1 MTDLYVLSGFLGAGK
16 TSLLQHVLN
25 SGVDAGTVVLV
36 NEFGALGLD
45 GKLLERDGLPLYE
58 LNSGC
63 ICCTINDELDKVL
76 KDILE
81 KCRPQRI
88 LVEASGV
95 ADPANIAQTVNHFP
109 PDMLR
114 LAKCVVVLDCRMWKR
129 RALLGHLF
137 ADQLSEADL
146 LVLNK
151 TDLLSSKQTAAIEDD
166 VRRAF
171 PNAITVKAVHGQI
184 DLDTFWPIS
193 PRRLAHGR
201 FLLSCFH
208 EKSAHAFKQL
218 VFTSNHP
225 FDRKKLLSILSSL
238 PNSLYRAK
246 GQILFSDETTYIDI
260 VSEQISWSKPPKG
273 LQGTCLVFIGGDDFV
288 PESMKTRLEQALLET
303 EQNK

>member
-36 NEFGALGLD
+36 NEFGTLGLD

-63 ICCTINDELDKVL
+63 ICCTLNDELGKVL
-76 KDILE
+76 QDIL
-81 KCRPQRI
+81 KRCHPQRI

-109 PDMLR
+109 PETLR
-114 LAKCVVVLDCRMWKR
+114 LAKCVVVLDSRMWKR
-129 RALLGHLF
+129 RAILGHLF
-137 ADQLSEADL
+137 TDQLSEADL

-151 TDLLSSKQTAAIEDD
+151 TDLLSPEQTMSIEED
-166 VRRAF
+166 VRKAF
-171 PNAITVKAVHGQI
+171 PNAVIVQTVHGKI
-184 DLDTFWPIS
+184 RLDDFWPIA

-208 EKSAHAFKQL
+208 ESASSFKHL
-218 VFTSNHP
+218 VFTSSHP
-225 FDRKKLLSILSSL
+225 FDRERLLIILSSL
-238 PNSLYRAK
+238 PESLYRAK
-246 GQILFSDETTYIDI
+246 GQILFRDETTYVDV
-260 VSEQISWSKPPKG
+260 VSGQISWSRSPEG
-273 LQGTCLVFIGGDDFV
+273 LQGTCLVFIGGDDWE
-288 PESMKTRLEQALLET
+288 PEELKQSLEQALA
-303 EQNK
+303 